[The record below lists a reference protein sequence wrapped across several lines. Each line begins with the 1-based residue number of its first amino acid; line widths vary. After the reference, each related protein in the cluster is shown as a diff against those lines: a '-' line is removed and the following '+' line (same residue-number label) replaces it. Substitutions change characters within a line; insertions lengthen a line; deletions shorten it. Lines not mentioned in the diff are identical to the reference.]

1 MPTRYSAIAGC
12 IIAGGQSRRMGEDKA
27 RLELGGSALIERAIR
42 RLTPQVACLIINA
55 HEGSADFENHGLPVV
70 RDLAGD
76 RKGPLAGILAA
87 MRWAEKNDIAWI
99 VTIAVDTPFFPRDL
113 VSRLAEAAQDKELA
127 CASSAGRLHPVFGLW
142 KASLAQELER
152 QIENGLRSVRQWV
165 GLHDAGI
172 AQWPAEPYD
181 PFFNINSPADMAVA
195 LGIETEFRP

>member
-1 MPTRYSAIAGC
+1 MVTRYSAIAGC
-12 IIAGGQSRRMGEDKA
+12 IIAGGASRRMGEDKA
-27 RLELGGSALIERAIR
+27 VLEFGGMPLVVHAIER
-42 RLTPQVACLIINA
+42 LKPQVTSLIINA
-55 HEGSADFENHGLPVV
+55 HDDSADFSAYGLPVV
-70 RDLAGD
+70 TDPAAD
-76 RKGPLAGILAA
+76 RQGPLAGILASL
-87 MRWAEKNDIAWI
+87 RWAEKNDIAWI
-99 VTIAVDTPFFPRDL
+99 ATIAVDTPFFPRDL

-142 KASLAQELER
+142 KAELAQELEQ

-165 GLHDAGI
+165 ALHDAGI